1 MFFSCVLRAAY
12 CVLIGIMSSL
22 PDRWN
27 LLADQLGIQLP
38 EKFLDII
45 EKRTLDNFY
54 WRFLDPHEARKL
66 MAELDIR
73 FDYPGREWR
82 GIPFA
87 RSVVSEDVACF
98 DLATPT
104 GEEARVLPIRDWHG
118 PRWEFS
124 GDTKT
129 FDGWLTQ
136 DSKGHLT

>member
-1 MFFSCVLRAAY
+1 MPSTLDTEQW
-12 CVLIGIMSSL
+12 I
-22 PDRWN
+22 
-27 LLADQLGIQLP
+27 LLASQLDLRLP
-38 EKFLDII
+38 EEFLNILSGRSEVKTAWKFLSAA
-45 EKRTLDNFY
+45 
-54 WRFLDPHEARKL
+54 EAVSLK
-66 MAELDIR
+66 AELDLR